1 MATEQAA
8 KQGLGA
14 RFMHWYESYSGQR
27 VIGIVYSAGA
37 AIVILG
43 ALFKIQHYPG
53 ASIMLN
59 FGMGTEVVLFLIGIL
74 DKPHP
79 SFHWEEVFPQLVDP
93 KTVQDEEK
101 EKLASL
107 PRPDLAAATGGTA
120 PAPAK
125 AAEKASRAEVPAL
138 KDEDL
143 KALKDGIADLAKTA
157 TQFSELGK
165 VAQTGVKLGEKLAA
179 AEAATD
185 TYANATT
192 TLAQSYAKVNGEV
205 EQAIAKTQA
214 YAQNVEQAGKNAA
227 QVSKS
232 VAALNSVYELQLQ
245 TLNSHVEIAK
255 AQVETAKEQV
265 ETAKAQVEAT
275 KAQVETQKNITA
287 SAKQVADSQLAFAKE
302 AADAQAAF
310 AKSAQQLQKQVADLN
325 AVYGNMLNALS

>member
-1 MATEQAA
+1 
-8 KQGLGA
+8 
-14 RFMHWYESYSGQR
+14 MHWYESYSGQR

-93 KTVQDEEK
+93 KTVQAEEA
-101 EKLASL
+101 EKLAVL
-107 PRPDLAAATGGTA
+107 PRPDLAAATGGAA
-120 PAPAK
+120 PAPAAAKGGEK
-125 AAEKASRAEVPAL
+125 AARADVPAL
-138 KDEDL
+138 KDEEL

-157 TQFSELGK
+157 SQFSELGK

-185 TYANATT
+185 SYANATT
-192 TLAQSYAKVNGEV
+192 TLAQNYTKVNGEV

-214 YAQNVEQAGKNAA
+214 YAHNVEEAGKNAA
-227 QVSKS
+227 QVGKS

-245 TLNSHVEIAK
+245 TLNS
-255 AQVETAKEQV
+255 QVEV
-265 ETAKAQVEAT
+265 AKAQVEAA
-275 KAQVETQKNITA
+275 KAQVESQKNITA
-287 SAKQVADSQLAFAKE
+287 ATKQAADSQIAFAKE
-302 AADAQAAF
+302 AAAAQEAF
-310 AKSAQQLQKQVADLN
+310 AKGAQQLQKQVADLN

>member
-93 KTVQDEEK
+93 KTVTAEEA
-101 EKLASL
+101 EKLQGLA
-107 PRPDLAAATGGTA
+107 RPDLAAATGGVA

-125 AAEKASRAEVPAL
+125 GGEKVSRPDVPAL
-138 KDEDL
+138 KDEEL

-157 TQFSELGK
+157 SQFSELGK

-185 TYANATT
+185 TYASATT
-192 TLAQSYAKVNGEV
+192 ALAQSYAKVNGEV

-214 YAQNVEQAGKNAA
+214 YAQNVEEAGKNAA
-227 QVSKS
+227 QVGKS

-245 TLNSHVEIAK
+245 TLNS
-255 AQVETAKEQV
+255 QVEVT
-265 ETAKAQVEAT
+265 KAQVEAV
-275 KAQVETQKNITA
+275 KAQVESQKNITA
-287 SAKQVADSQLAFAKE
+287 ATKQAADTQLAFAKE
-302 AADAQAAF
+302 AAAAQEAF
-310 AKSAQQLQKQVADLN
+310 AKGAQQLQKQVADLN

>member
-1 MATEQAA
+1 
-8 KQGLGA
+8 
-14 RFMHWYESYSGQR
+14 MHWYESYSGQR

>member
-265 ETAKAQVEAT
+265 ATAKAQVEAT

>member
-1 MATEQAA
+1 
-8 KQGLGA
+8 
-14 RFMHWYESYSGQR
+14 MHWYESYSGQR

-227 QVSKS
+227 QVGKS

-265 ETAKAQVEAT
+265 ATAKAQVEAT

-325 AVYGNMLNALS
+325 AIYGNMLNALS

>member
-1 MATEQAA
+1 
-8 KQGLGA
+8 
-14 RFMHWYESYSGQR
+14 MHWYESYSGQR

-265 ETAKAQVEAT
+265 ATAKAQVEAT